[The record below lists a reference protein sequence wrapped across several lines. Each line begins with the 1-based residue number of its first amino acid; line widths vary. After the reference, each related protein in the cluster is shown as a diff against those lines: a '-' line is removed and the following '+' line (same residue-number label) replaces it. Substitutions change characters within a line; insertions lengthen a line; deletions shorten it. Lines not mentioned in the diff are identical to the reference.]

1 MTLESA
7 VESVPERGKA
17 EANRV
22 LEEARNERQRMPSE
36 VRADATKALAETEK
50 MARVEA
56 ERKRVQELARAELES
71 RKIVLAAQK
80 EALDK
85 VYEGALERLG
95 RLSDNA
101 EILRKLLK
109 ANESEWRSGGKV
121 YCSPRD
127 EAVVRKIVGDS
138 FAGTVECAGG
148 VGIESADETRR
159 GDLRCET
166 LLRDVWDD
174 AVKEVA
180 ETLWPAEQ

>member
-7 VESVPERGKA
+7 VEAILEQGKA

-22 LEEARNERQRMPSE
+22 LEEARNERQRMLSE
-36 VRADATKALAETEK
+36 VRAEAAKTLAETEK
-50 MARVEA
+50 AARIEA

-85 VYEGALERLG
+85 VYDGALDRLG

-101 EILRKLLK
+101 DILRRLLK

-148 VGIESADETRR
+148 TRR
-159 GDLRCET
+159 VDLRYET

-180 ETLWPAEQ
+180 ETLWPPER

>member
-7 VESVPERGKA
+7 VEAILEQGKA

-22 LEEARNERQRMPSE
+22 LEEARNERQRMLSE

-50 MARVEA
+50 MACVEA

-95 RLSDNA
+95 RLSDKA
-101 EILRKLLK
+101 DILRILCEG
-109 ANESEWRSGGKV
+109 NEWEGW
-121 YCSPRD
+121 
-127 EAVVRKIVGDS
+127 
-138 FAGTVECAGG
+138 T
-148 VGIESADETRR
+148 
-159 GDLRCET
+159 
-166 LLRDVWDD
+166 
-174 AVKEVA
+174 
-180 ETLWPAEQ
+180 